1 VKQLILVLLTALG
14 AHASISPILTN
25 VVSSDFGVSGTGGYE
40 SDIFVHFGLDQYD
53 AADVGLPNLQ
63 QEIYFRYS
71 YIFVTVSP
79 TAVEDFSQV
88 VIGLPD
94 NCAIDSECVF
104 GFEENGS
111 AFNTGA
117 IGLHTL
123 KDASSVYGIKL
134 DGVSPTGGLL
144 AISFFSN
151 RIPGGDKGV
160 YVRGVEDFFS
170 TDPGIAIAPD
180 LHILPQAEPPE
191 QTPEPVTTAL
201 IGSGLATGILL
212 RMRRSN

>member
-1 VKQLILVLLTALG
+1 MKIVVPLLLRPVKQLILVLLTALG
-14 AHASISPILTN
+14 AHASIFPILTN

-53 AADVGLPNLQ
+53 AADVALPNLQ

-71 YIFVTVSP
+71 YIFVTVSS

-88 VIGLPD
+88 VIGLPEY
-94 NCAIDSECVF
+94 CEIDSECVF
-104 GFEENGS
+104 SFEENGA

-134 DGVSPTGGLL
+134 DGVSPTGWPARDLVLL
-144 AISFFSN
+144 EQHL
-151 RIPGGDKGV
+151 GGDKGV

-180 LHILPQAEPPE
+180 MHILPQPNRPSRRLSRLPP
-191 QTPEPVTTAL
+191 P
-201 IGSGLATGILL
+201 
-212 RMRRSN
+212 